1 MIKGTFTGFSQ
12 ATIDF
17 YRDLAENNA
26 KPWFEENRPRYEQD
40 VLTPARA
47 FVLALGAALREVR
60 PPIHAEPKV
69 NRSLFKIYRDT
80 RFRKDKTPF
89 KNHLAMFFWEGAARR
104 MDCSGMYI
112 HVEPDRFGLGVGIYR
127 FPKRLMTHYRQA
139 VLHPQMGARL
149 IEATGLAESL
159 GYDVGEQGYKRLP
172 KGVPADHPRAE
183 FTKFMGL
190 FCWKRFDRYPPEFF
204 SAGLVDFCRDRFT
217 ELEPVHQWLVE
228 LTASAYADEAGEM
241 VMDGLDLKP
250 VIVEE

>member
-1 MIKGTFTGFSQ
+1 MTKGTFTGFSQ

-17 YRDLAENNA
+17 YRDLSENNA

-40 VLTPARA
+40 VLAPARA
-47 FVLALGAALREVR
+47 FVVALGAALMEVR
-60 PPIHAEPKV
+60 PQIHAEPKV

-127 FPKRLMTHYRQA
+127 FPKRLMTPYRQA

-149 IEATGLAESL
+149 VEATGQAEAA
-159 GYDVGEQGYKRLP
+159 GYDVGELGYKRFP
-172 KGVPADHPRAE
+172 KGVPARS
-183 FTKFMGL
+183 
-190 FCWKRFDRYPPEFF
+190 PP
-204 SAGLVDFCRDRFT
+204 GR
-217 ELEPVHQWLVE
+217 VHQIQGAVLLETV
-228 LTASAYADEAGEM
+228 
-241 VMDGLDLKP
+241 
-250 VIVEE
+250 